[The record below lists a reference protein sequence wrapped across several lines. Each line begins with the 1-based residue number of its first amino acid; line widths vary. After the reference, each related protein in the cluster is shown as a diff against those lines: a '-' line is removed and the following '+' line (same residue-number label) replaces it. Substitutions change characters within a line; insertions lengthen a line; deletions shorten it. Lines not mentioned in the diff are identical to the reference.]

1 MSERDVN
8 LNTIQQ
14 KIETLPGIVF
24 DAGLAAA
31 VWGLGIVQLAG
42 NHHPFD
48 QERGGGPAGPLRGG
62 PPGPHTADFW
72 TYALLTGAAAF
83 LVLSRKHP
91 LLSLAAVTALAA
103 VYLGR
108 GESTFSTQFVYL
120 VAIYSAVADSS
131 LPRLAAVLTAAG
143 AAAVLGVAILI

>member
-1 MSERDVN
+1 MSERHVN

-14 KIETLPGIVF
+14 KIEALPGLVF

-48 QERGGGPAGPLRGG
+48 QGRGGGPGG
-62 PPGPHTADFW
+62 PPPGGHLGPHPADFW

-83 LVLSRKHP
+83 LVLRRKHP

-103 VYLGR
+103 
-108 GESTFSTQFVYL
+108 
-120 VAIYSAVADSS
+120 
-131 LPRLAAVLTAAG
+131 
-143 AAAVLGVAILI
+143 